1 MEKYLVPGYPEFQ
14 VPLRY
19 IEYAVFSLNKNLV
32 QSSRYFNDIENT
44 QYVLELHYV
53 LHSTSGYW
61 YMVGNDPRKFR

>member
-19 IEYAVFSLNKNLV
+19 IEYAVFSFEQNLV

-44 QYVLELHYV
+44 QYVLELHTV
-53 LHSTSGYW
+53 LHPTSGYW
-61 YMVGNDPRKFR
+61 YMVGIGPCKFR